1 VSGLVLRANPDLDPG
16 DRVPSLRTHVS
27 AWLHR
32 GRLDRELAT
41 GIPSWESRRHAARAL
56 QLAGRRHRTAL
67 AQGLDR
73 VLGEARRPAP
83 NFKRTT
89 YVVPCRRSVLHCA
102 PLLEDLSA
110 VLVSS
115 LPLDPREVARLRVL
129 ARDGIGPFYCGGR
142 CAELTEALNLISAG
156 IVAED

>member
-1 VSGLVLRANPDLDPG
+1 MSGLVLRANPDLDPG
-16 DRVPSLRTHVS
+16 DGVPSFRTHVS

-32 GRLDRELAT
+32 ERLDKELAA
-41 GIPSWESRRHAARAL
+41 GVPSWHSPRHAARAV
-56 QLAGRRHRTAL
+56 QLASRRHRTEL

-73 VLGEARRPAP
+73 ALGDARRPAV
-83 NFKRTT
+83 NFRRTT
-89 YVVPCRRSVLHCA
+89 YVAPCRSSVLHCA

-110 VLVSS
+110 VLASG
-115 LPLDPREVARLRVL
+115 LPVDPAALARLRVL

-142 CAELTEALNLISAG
+142 CAELAEALNLISAG